1 MSAAASSTGRPARH
15 LVETSAGYIHLRTS
29 GQGDGPEVLL
39 LHQVPASGRIWLP
52 VMAEL
57 DPLPAIAPDMLN
69 LGESDATDSTLS
81 LAEHAELLWQAVT
94 SVRPG
99 PKVVIGHH
107 TGAALAAVLA
117 AAHPDEV
124 AGLGLIG
131 YPIYRNWR
139 EKLAKYERLAPV
151 PADPA
156 GDGVAA
162 AWRFIHRAFSDNASG
177 DLVFDAFADRIRA
190 GRVWYE
196 GYVALWN
203 ADLDAVLT
211 ASARPRRPTAVL
223 APERDSLSPLAGEVA
238 AALGVQPKHAE
249 GGSFLLVEDPA
260 KVASMIAELHAE
272 VTARA
277 A

>member
-1 MSAAASSTGRPARH
+1 
-15 LVETSAGYIHLRTS
+15 
-29 GQGDGPEVLL
+29 VLL
-39 LHQVPASGRIWLP
+39 LHQVPASSRIWLP

-69 LGESDATDSTLS
+69 LGESDGTDRTLS
-81 LAEHAELLWQAVT
+81 LAEHAELLWQAA
-94 SVRPG
+94 SSIRPG
-99 PKVVIGHH
+99 PKIVIGHH
-107 TGAALAAVLA
+107 TGAALAAVVA

-162 AWRFIHRAFSDNASG
+162 AWQFIHRAFSADASG
-177 DLVFDAFADRIRA
+177 DLVFEAFADRIRA

-203 ADLDAVLT
+203 ADLDAVLS
-211 ASARPRRPTAVL
+211 AAARPGRPTAVL
-223 APERDSLSPLAGEVA
+223 APDRDSLTPLADEVA
-238 AALGVQPKHAE
+238 AALGVQAEHTE
-249 GGSFLLVEDPA
+249 GGSFLLVENPA
-260 KVASMIAELHAE
+260 KVASIIATLHAD
-272 VTARA
+272 VTASTA
-277 A
+277 